1 LDTLVFIFLPA
12 IALINYLFY
21 EQTKDMTRGERVAY
35 FKSLAAA
42 VHKEH
47 GLHTL
52 NEIRADEQ
60 TKRGAVL
67 S

>member
-1 LDTLVFIFLPA
+1 MKRPNTIEAELNATREKL
-12 IALINYLFY
+12 Y
-21 EQTKDMTRGERVAY
+21 EQTKDMTRGERVTY

-52 NEIRADEQ
+52 NEIRTDEQ
-60 TKRGAVL
+60 TKKEAVL